1 MDTINTEIDN
11 TVGKGSWIQKIFVV
25 GAFFVGMVMCFFK
38 QIVLQLIA
46 SYLDIDYSNISK
58 SGFLRQVFMP
68 FPMIDKNQS
77 VLY

>member
-1 MDTINTEIDN
+1 MINLNEKQHSISAERSVIGSLILDN
-11 TVGKGSWIQKIFVV
+11 DVY
-25 GAFFVGMVMCFFK
+25 
-38 QIVLQLIA
+38 QLIA